1 MKIFFLLF
9 FLCTIAISLL
19 GQAPPIMVRECFY
32 FNLNAVI
39 TFEGEEQKS
48 VEVVDEACYLIDM
61 GDFIEFLV
69 PNQVSWFFPIV
80 KRFSPEGKQILSM
93 AVLHKDSVVYLTLL
107 NSSFG
112 GTWYM
117 VLQEEGS
124 DASFEYLLHR
134 PMQE

>member
-1 MKIFFLLF
+1 M
-9 FLCTIAISLL
+9 A
-19 GQAPPIMVRECFY
+19 RECFY